1 MKILVKALTV
11 FIFAFSTLIAKSEDI
26 FTRPEPQRLVND
38 FAGLLSAQE
47 NQQLE
52 NKLVMVDD
60 STSTQIAVVIVKDL
74 QGYDANQLATEIG
87 HKWDVGQKGRNNG
100 IVILIKPKI
109 GNERGYAAIQVG
121 YGLEAKITDALSR
134 RIVELEMIPNFKEN
148 NYYAG
153 INAAVN
159 AIVLASKGEYKAI
172 PKKPRNNSSKFFF
185 FVILAVIFIAIISS
199 VNNKNKHD
207 SIGRTG
213 SSLPFWLLMTTMM
226 GSSNRS
232 SGGGYGD
239 FSSGSG
245 GFGGF
250 GGGDFGGGGASG
262 SW

>member
-1 MKILVKALTV
+1 MKNIAKAFTVCILV
-11 FIFAFSTLIAKSEDI
+11 FSSLIANAEDI

-38 FAGLLSAQE
+38 FVGLLSSAE

-60 STSTQIAVVIVKDL
+60 STSTQITVVIVKDL
-74 QGYDANQLATEIG
+74 LGYEPNQLAFEIG
-87 HKWDVGQKGRNNG
+87 RKWGVGQKGRNNG
-100 IVILIKPKI
+100 VVILVKPKI
-109 GNERGYAAIQVG
+109 GREKGYASIQAG
-121 YGLEAKITDALSR
+121 YGLEGTITDALSK
-134 RIVELEMIPNFKEN
+134 RIVEIEMIPNFKEN

-153 INAAVN
+153 IDAAINAV
-159 AIVLASKGEYKAI
+159 VLASKGEYKAI
-172 PKKPRNNSSKFFF
+172 PKKAKNNSSKFFF

-199 VNNKNKHD
+199 ISNKNKHD
-207 SIGRTG
+207 SMGSAG
-213 SSLPFWLLMTTMM
+213 SSLPFWLLFTTML

-232 SGGGYGD
+232 GGGDYGD

-250 GGGDFGGGGASG
+250 SGGDFGGGGASG